1 MQYDILLD
9 LLNRPLRTP
18 LLEDR
23 WHQSLH
29 VAIHV
34 NNTFKSVEMLK
45 RNVGATPRISEPL
58 LTMRRQIWSKYE
70 GNVYTVGCLLGSNVI

>member
-1 MQYDILLD
+1 MQCDILLD
-9 LLNRPLRTP
+9 LLNRPLRMP
-18 LLEDR
+18 LLENR
-23 WHQSLH
+23 WHQNLH
-29 VAIHV
+29 VAIHA

-45 RNVGATPRISEPL
+45 RNVGATPRTSEPL